1 MFLQWIWTG
10 GVVALWGIWGG
21 LPGNNAWAAHS
32 RQECSRE
39 GATGRMAEWQN
50 GRSEVETLDAENGSG
65 TYGWCLG
72 GKELVNH
79 GWMSHFTLYLLL
91 SLSFQTMQALQDIK
105 RLDSLEP
112 RCQKLVI
119 VESCLLELNQ
129 CRAMLAR
136 QIDKKI
142 SISTIIWIHISY
154 IYIHIKYTNIYI
166 YIYTYTYNIH
176 IHICYM
182 LKGIKTAQILGLSIG
197 KALELRHQWS
207 HRRRRKKRSLGPEFV

>member
-1 MFLQWIWTG
+1 MGLHNNSYKFSINVFAVDLDRWSCCTLG
-10 GVVALWGIWGG
+10 DLGVA

-50 GRSEVETLDAENGSG
+50 GRSEVETLECAENGSG

-142 SISTIIWIHISY
+142 
-154 IYIHIKYTNIYI
+154 
-166 YIYTYTYNIH
+166 
-176 IHICYM
+176 
-182 LKGIKTAQILGLSIG
+182 L
-197 KALELRHQWS
+197 
-207 HRRRRKKRSLGPEFV
+207 

>member
-1 MFLQWIWTG
+1 MK
-10 GVVALWGIWGG
+10 
-21 LPGNNAWAAHS
+21 H
-32 RQECSRE
+32 
-39 GATGRMAEWQN
+39 GR
-50 GRSEVETLDAENGSG
+50 
-65 TYGWCLG
+65 
-72 GKELVNH
+72 
-79 GWMSHFTLYLLL
+79 MSHFTLYLLL

-142 SISTIIWIHISY
+142 SIRLYELIYHISIFISNIRIYMY
-154 IYIHIKYTNIYI
+154 IYI
-166 YIYTYTYNIH
+166 YTYNIH

-182 LKGIKTAQILGLSIG
+182 LKALKQLRFLVFPLARPWNSGTSEVTEEGEKNGVWDLSLFKVDITL
-197 KALELRHQWS
+197 LEL
-207 HRRRRKKRSLGPEFV
+207 HRFPVNRCVLMCFYGYIYCKSRYHHSYHM